1 MLVCSTYSFAN
12 VQDSSYCVGLTVF
25 QCAIWRHR
33 EWDLRMR
40 LSVILLFLVKW
51 FELAKTYMYC
61 FKNFLYS
68 QRTTTFENSQLHPS
82 RHQAREYHEMPET
95 WWKVNLLCASESD
108 IVSRLLIIF
117 VEFIWA
123 HLRGTDMRTHNT
135 EFCSVLLYTIGA
147 PGLLNITHDI
157 QCTAHVSACLG
168 YKLYAVWRQDWLLE
182 MWYTYSFIPCLWL
195 PVSLN
200 RYILLLPKYNYIVR
214 LDACY
219 CLN

>member
-1 MLVCSTYSFAN
+1 MLVCLTYSFAN

-135 EFCSVLLYTIGA
+135 EFFSVLLYTIGA
-147 PGLLNITHDI
+147 PGFLNITHDI
-157 QCTAHVSACLG
+157 QPMWALVWDINCILYGGKTDSLKCGTLIVLFPAFDCLLALIG
-168 YKLYAVWRQDWLLE
+168 
-182 MWYTYSFIPCLWL
+182 TY
-195 PVSLN
+195 
-200 RYILLLPKYNYIVR
+200 
-214 LDACY
+214 Y
-219 CLN
+219 CCQSTII